1 MVLKKNKLHLLYE
14 RNKYNDVLVDSY
26 GQLCFPFMSKCR
38 YDVPIEEIGQ
48 PRFKAHT
55 FDGIEVYH
63 YSDTI
68 KYKKDGVL
76 IDGKLVPFDTVVA
89 YTGVVDI
96 NGKPI
101 YTKDFVRTDEIGWC
115 GFVFMAREG
124 AICIESPSGF
134 STNPSNIERIGNPI
148 IGDYEADAQVPHNF
162 FDLLEEK
169 YKDFMNNNR
178 ILMNWIGY
186 NSYGL
191 DIK

>member
-76 IDGKLVPFDTVVA
+76 IDGKLVPFDTVV
-89 YTGVVDI
+89 
-96 NGKPI
+96 
-101 YTKDFVRTDEIGWC
+101 
-115 GFVFMAREG
+115 
-124 AICIESPSGF
+124 
-134 STNPSNIERIGNPI
+134 
-148 IGDYEADAQVPHNF
+148 
-162 FDLLEEK
+162 
-169 YKDFMNNNR
+169 
-178 ILMNWIGY
+178 
-186 NSYGL
+186 
-191 DIK
+191 